1 MRGLRVD
8 VERRT
13 PGCDREICRCFAL
26 QPAVLLH
33 PFCHLPYSWAYAAEQ
48 GAGRGRHLPTLHIPP
63 DRTLF
68 VYPVVQVAR
77 VVRVEHRMRL
87 QDLAPEV
94 PGVSIEDDDIIA
106 FSRRE
111 HAPVN
116 RSTVGALA

>member
-1 MRGLRVD
+1 MWSAD
-8 VERRT
+8 HPDAIRRS
-13 PGCDREICRCFAL
+13 ASS
-26 QPAVLLH
+26 VLLNPRISCIH
-33 PFCHLPYSWAYAAEQ
+33 FAISRVSGRLRAYAAEQ
-48 GAGRGRHLPTLHIPP
+48 GPGRVRHLPTLHIPP

-68 VYPVVQVAR
+68 VYPVIQVAR